1 MRQLHEGSS
10 VQPGGETPASA
21 RAVHA
26 ILRWVQAASVSASEQ
41 TLLRIHMRALE
52 ALHMVAFFQLFVIC
66 LFPYDISF
74 QILKLFAAI
83 VLKQKNE
90 RQIRSKA
97 AAEEMCATYELL
109 RGYPKHVNHIG
120 PEILDMVASAT
131 GWIQVCHTVS
141 IMRIALQLFRGR
153 VDPSCLFQ
161 DMEKCEQV
169 LSDAK
174 AVGLDASPAMKAAL
188 CTCLAAQGDTDE
200 ALKILERCFNSCASC
215 SLGCPIFP

>member
-41 TLLRIHMRALE
+41 SLLRLQMRALE
-52 ALHMVAFFQLFVIC
+52 ALHMVAFFQLFDFC
-66 LFPYDISF
+66 LFPYDIFF
-74 QILKLFAAI
+74 QILKRFAAI
-83 VLKQKNE
+83 ILKNCL